1 MAQGIA
7 GQMAGAGAGPENPGE
22 SLYLELPC
30 LGRVGGASAF
40 PVSVAN
46 LSAGGVVLRVK
57 DALKTVDFL
66 NLKDREA
73 VICLPGRADD
83 PPARIPCRVLWSR
96 PDEGEPAMY
105 ALGLE
110 LADPDLRVRKAL
122 EDRLQAY
129 PKDIKELWDQWD
141 LVQVS
146 RLLPSG
152 DQAVYLAGASAVA
165 AGMALYILGS
175 ESLKLFGAIL
185 AIYGCLVVA
194 AKSVWAMWGRP
205 TATEN

>member
-1 MAQGIA
+1 MEKGLA

-22 SLYLELPC
+22 RLYLELPGS
-30 LGRVGGASAF
+30 GRGGETPAF
-40 PVSVAN
+40 PVSVAS
-46 LSAGGVVLRVK
+46 LSAGGVVLKVE
-57 DALKTVDFL
+57 DSPKTVDFL

-73 VICLPGRADD
+73 VICLPGGADD
-83 PPARIPCRVLWSR
+83 PPGRIPCRVLWSR
-96 PDEGEPAMY
+96 PDDGKPARY

-110 LADPDLRVRKAL
+110 LADPDLRGRKAL

-141 LVQVS
+141 LMQVS

-152 DQAVYLAGASAVA
+152 DQAVYLAGASAVV
-165 AGMALYILGS
+165 AGMALYLLGS

-185 AIYGCLVVA
+185 AIYGCLTVA

-205 TATEN
+205 SAPQN